1 MSWKSRFVRSSRNDI
16 TFNINVIIAFPNK
29 LFTLWIYNLEKFLVW
44 LFERRT
50 FTRLIFV
57 YFSLSHIL
65 HYTHFICIYLLL
77 TGYRISIG
85 GDFYT
90 RLFTDELK
98 LFVFFSSFLFIF
110 SPKHSL
116 LSIFPRDRPLDPGNS
131 LLVTALDNE
140 PYLKAKGI
148 SIRKKIV
155 LLFACTRSSHVFA
168 FVVS

>member
-1 MSWKSRFVRSSRNDI
+1 MFDYSSEERSLGSYSYI
-16 TFNINVIIAFPNK
+16 FHFLTFYII
-29 LFTLWIYNLEKFLVW
+29 
-44 LFERRT
+44 
-50 FTRLIFV
+50 
-57 YFSLSHIL
+57 HIL
-65 HYTHFICIYLLL
+65 YVFISSSPV
-77 TGYRISIG
+77 ISIG

-98 LFVFFSSFLFIF
+98 LFVLFMIISRVFFSSFLFIF

>member
-1 MSWKSRFVRSSRNDI
+1 MIIRAKNVHSAHIRIFF
-16 TFNINVIIAFPNK
+16 TFSHS
-29 LFTLWIYNLEKFLVW
+29 TLY
-44 LFERRT
+44 T
-50 FTRLIFV
+50 FYV
-57 YFSLSHIL
+57 
-65 HYTHFICIYLLL
+65 CIYLLL
-77 TGYRISIG
+77 TGYQHRWRFLHAFVYRRIEVICTFH
-85 GDFYT
+85 DNIPCF
-90 RLFTDELK
+90 
-98 LFVFFSSFLFIF
+98 FFSSFLFIF

>member
-1 MSWKSRFVRSSRNDI
+1 MFDYSSEERSLGSYSYI
-16 TFNINVIIAFPNK
+16 FHFLTFYII
-29 LFTLWIYNLEKFLVW
+29 
-44 LFERRT
+44 
-50 FTRLIFV
+50 
-57 YFSLSHIL
+57 HIL
-65 HYTHFICIYLLL
+65 YVFISSSPV
-77 TGYRISIG
+77 ISIG